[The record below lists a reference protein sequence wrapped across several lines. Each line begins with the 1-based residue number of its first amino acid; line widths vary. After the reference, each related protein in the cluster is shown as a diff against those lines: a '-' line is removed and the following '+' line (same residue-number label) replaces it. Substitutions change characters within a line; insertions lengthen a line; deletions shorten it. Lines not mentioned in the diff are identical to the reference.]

1 MFIALYYWGLEVI
14 QGYVHKVLLV
24 EQEMTTQKLLH
35 LIQKF
40 N

>member
-1 MFIALYYWGLEVI
+1 MFIALYYWGLEVV
-14 QGYVHKVLLV
+14 QDYVHKVLLV
-24 EQEMTTQKLLH
+24 EQEITTQKLLH